1 VNAGLMT
8 TPRPMPSTLVPLAAG
23 SLVILLALP
32 IYAVAGWRLAGWLLA
47 ATLWAASQ
55 AFGLLL
61 SRLRVGVGEGELG
74 ASGVM
79 AFGMMFRAIAVM
91 IVVLAVAVSVPS
103 LALGA
108 ALLYGLAYTLELGL
122 SVVAYFSGSPS

>member
-1 VNAGLMT
+1 VNAGLVT

-61 SRLRVGVGEGELG
+61 SRLRVGAGDLG
-74 ASGVM
+74 SSGVM

-91 IVVLAVAVSVPS
+91 IVVLAVAVSEPS

-108 ALLYGLAYTLELGL
+108 ALLYALAYTLELGL

>member
-1 VNAGLMT
+1 
-8 TPRPMPSTLVPLAAG
+8 MPSTLVPLAAG

-61 SRLRVGVGEGELG
+61 SRLRVGARSLG
-74 ASGVM
+74 SSGVM

-91 IVVLAVAVSVPS
+91 IVVFAVAVSEPS

-108 ALLYGLAYTLELGL
+108 GLLYAFAYTLELGL
-122 SVVAYFSGSPS
+122 SVVAYFSGPPS